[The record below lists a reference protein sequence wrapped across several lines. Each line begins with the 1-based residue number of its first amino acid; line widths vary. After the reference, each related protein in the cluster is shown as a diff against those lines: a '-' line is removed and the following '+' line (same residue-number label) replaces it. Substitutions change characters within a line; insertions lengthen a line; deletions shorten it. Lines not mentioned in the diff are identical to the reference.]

1 MRRRLEYLIQYYVGW
16 VFLFLVQKPLFM
28 AFTEGSAHYGFG
40 KFMSVIWHGL
50 PMDLSVAGYL
60 TAIPFLG
67 VLVSIWWP
75 FDSNFNMRKVLR
87 PYHYIVATVLAIIFV
102 ADISLYP
109 FWHYKLDA
117 SVFNYLTSPK
127 DAMASVSSWYIVIRV
142 LAILVV
148 AFIIYKHQNRICS
161 NTFITTEKSPER
173 RVWRTLVI
181 LCCGG
186 LLFLAIRGGAKE
198 STMNVGRAYFSEDQ
212 YLNHSAVNPA
222 FSLLSSIGKSE
233 DFSRQY
239 RFLKPD
245 DFDSVISELYPAAG
259 TGVKSFA
266 AAVSGSYATAT
277 TDSSNILTDT
287 LLKTQRPNIL
297 VIEMESFGG
306 RFIQALGA
314 PADVAPNYN
323 ALVKEGIFFSNFF
336 GNSYRTDRGTVSIFS
351 GYPALPVA
359 SLMKMPIIVR
369 ALPSLPHELVKQG
382 YTTDFLYGG
391 DINFTNTKG
400 YLVNMDFQK
409 ITADIDFTKEERKTN
424 SWGVNDHITFAY
436 LAKDLLHRKS
446 NLAPG
451 ATGKPWFSAFLTLS
465 CHEPFTVPYHRLD
478 DEVYNAAAYT
488 DDCLGRFIKQLKASP
503 IWDNLLIIMV
513 PDHNITYNMADS
525 NPDYF
530 KCPMLWIG
538 GAIKGEPRVIDKF
551 MNQSDIAATLLA
563 QMDLPHH
570 SFIYSRNILSGAYG
584 KYPFA
589 FSCFNNGFVFRD
601 STGVTSYDL
610 AAKST
615 VTDRG
620 AANSGAERL
629 KKGKA
634 ILQSI
639 YDNLYKYQQQD
650 Y

>member
-28 AFTEGSAHYGFG
+28 AFTEGVAHYSFG

-87 PYHYIVATVLAIIFV
+87 PYHFVVAIVLAIIFV

-117 SVFNYLTSPK
+117 SVFNYLDSPK
-127 DAMASVSSWYIVIRV
+127 DAMASVSSWYIVIRI

-148 AFIIYKHQNRICS
+148 AYIIYEHQTRICS
-161 NTFITTEKSPER
+161 NTFVTTEKSPER
-173 RVWRTLVI
+173 KVWRTLVI

-233 DFSRQY
+233 DFSKQY

-245 DFDSVISELYPAAG
+245 DFDSVIRELYPAAG

-266 AAVSGSYATAT
+266 ATALQT
-277 TDSSNILTDT
+277 STPLTDT

-297 VIEMESFGG
+297 LIEMESFGG
-306 RFIQALGA
+306 RFIEALGA

-323 ALVKEGIFFSNFF
+323 ALVKEGIFFSNFY

-351 GYPALPVA
+351 GYPALPVV

-391 DINFTNTKG
+391 DVNFTNTKG

-409 ITADIDFTKEERKTN
+409 ITADVNFTKEERKTN
-424 SWGVNDHITFAY
+424 SCRLTFS
-436 LAKDLLHRKS
+436 KS
-446 NLAPG
+446 NFSHQHFFLALNSLFTF
-451 ATGKPWFSAFLTLS
+451 TGTASALIPVS
-465 CHEPFTVPYHRLD
+465 SVP
-478 DEVYNAAAYT
+478 
-488 DDCLGRFIKQLKASP
+488 
-503 IWDNLLIIMV
+503 IIAV
-513 PDHNITYNMADS
+513 
-525 NPDYF
+525 
-530 KCPMLWIG
+530 
-538 GAIKGEPRVIDKF
+538 
-551 MNQSDIAATLLA
+551 
-563 QMDLPHH
+563 
-570 SFIYSRNILSGAYG
+570 
-584 KYPFA
+584 
-589 FSCFNNGFVFRD
+589 
-601 STGVTSYDL
+601 
-610 AAKST
+610 
-615 VTDRG
+615 
-620 AANSGAERL
+620 
-629 KKGKA
+629 
-634 ILQSI
+634 
-639 YDNLYKYQQQD
+639 
-650 Y
+650 

>member
-1 MRRRLEYLIQYYVGW
+1 MRRRLEFLIQYYFGW
-16 VFLFLVQKPLFM
+16 VLLFLVQKPLFI
-28 AFTEGSAHYGFG
+28 AFTEGTARYGFG
-40 KFMSVIWHGL
+40 KFVQVMWHGL

-60 TAIPFLG
+60 TAIPFLA

-75 FDSNFNMRKVLR
+75 MSNNFNMRKVLR
-87 PYHYIVATVLAIIFV
+87 PYHVIIAPILAIIFV
-102 ADISLYP
+102 TDISLYP

-117 SVFNYLTSPK
+117 SVFNYLASPK

-161 NTFITTEKSPER
+161 NTFVTTERAPER
-173 RVWRTLVI
+173 KVMRTIVI

-186 LLFLAIRGGAKE
+186 LLFLAIRGGVKQ

-222 FSLLSSIGKSE
+222 FSLLSSIGKST
-233 DFSRQY
+233 DFSKEY

-245 DFDSVISELYPAAG
+245 DFDTAMSQLFPAAG
-259 TGVKSFA
+259 TGVQSFA
-266 AAVSGSYATAT
+266 ASVAKDSTA
-277 TDSSNILTDT
+277 LMDT

-297 VIEMESFGG
+297 LIEMESFGG
-306 RFIQALGA
+306 RFINALGA
-314 PADVAPNYN
+314 PAEVAPNFN

-351 GYPALPVA
+351 GYPALPVV

-369 ALPSLPHELVKQG
+369 ALPSLPHELVNQG
-382 YTTDFLYGG
+382 YTTDFIYGG

-409 ITADIDFTKEERKTN
+409 ITADVDFTKEERKTN

-436 LAKDLLHRKS
+436 LAKELLHRGS
-446 NLAPG
+446 NLAEG
-451 ATGKPWFSAFLTLS
+451 ANGKPWFSAFLTLS
-465 CHEPFTVPYHRLD
+465 CHEPFTVPYHRLPD
-478 DEVYNAAAYT
+478 KVYNAAAYT

-503 IWDNLLIIMV
+503 IWDNLLIILV

-538 GAIKGEPRVIDKF
+538 GAIKGKPRVISKF

-563 QMDLPHH
+563 QLGLPHNN
-570 SFIYSRNILSGAYG
+570 FIYSRNILSGAYD

-610 AAKST
+610 AAKSV

-620 AANSGAERL
+620 KAELKDERL
-629 KKGKA
+629 KKGRA

-639 YDNLYKYQQQD
+639 YNNLYKYQQQD